1 MQSCIFWHW
10 CIVEETLG
18 DANQVSALRIAQTF
32 TSRAEMKR
40 RQMKNTEMWHMIYGT
55 YYGCFRAPSRVGSAG
70 SVLSFWQEKEKK
82 TLGWLRLSVVPS
94 FSLSPTFPLCLSVSF
109 SFWPLMLCPTPSLP
123 PSIRSSSL
131 SSPLS
136 FIHCLLFTCSPQ
148 HFTELSVECC
158 PDCGHMGGFATAVT
172 VIFSPLSLFPFLC
185 VGGLIL
191 FSHCVSTCWGNSAES
206 LHRFK
211 MGVFVT
217 GKQDRLLQLRTPE

>member
-10 CIVEETLG
+10 CIVDETLG

-123 PSIRSSSL
+123 PSLHSFFLPFIPFVFHPLSSL
-131 SSPLS
+131 HLLSTAFHWAERWVLPGLWAYGGLCHCRHCHFFPPLS
-136 FIHCLLFTCSPQ
+136 F
-148 HFTELSVECC
+148 
-158 PDCGHMGGFATAVT
+158 
-172 VIFSPLSLFPFLC
+172 SLFVRWRFNPLLTLRFHMLRQQC
-185 VGGLIL
+185 RI
-191 FSHCVSTCWGNSAES
+191 AAS
-206 LHRFK
+206 L
-211 MGVFVT
+211 
-217 GKQDRLLQLRTPE
+217 